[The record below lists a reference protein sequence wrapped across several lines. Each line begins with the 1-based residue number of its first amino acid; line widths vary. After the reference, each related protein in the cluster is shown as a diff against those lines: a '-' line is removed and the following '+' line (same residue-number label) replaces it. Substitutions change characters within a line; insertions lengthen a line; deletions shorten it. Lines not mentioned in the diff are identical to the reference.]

1 MKKLTKERKKEF
13 VEMLTDEIK
22 TNNINLLV
30 SFSGLSV
37 PEMQQLRIELKESG
51 CKMMV
56 VKNTLLEKA
65 YKNISYDEMCKEITG
80 PVFVIWSKESDE
92 IGVVKNLFN
101 FKKKA
106 GKIDI
111 KAGIIGKKIFSS
123 ADLEIIGKLPGRK
136 EIEARIVWNLKA
148 PVVRIIN
155 SLKYPVTRIV
165 QDFKQMAETKSKEV
179 NQNPSP

>member
-22 TNNINLLV
+22 ANNISLLV

-65 YKNISYDEMCKEITG
+65 YKNVSYDEMCNDISG
-80 PVFVIWSKESDE
+80 PIFVIWSKESDE
-92 IGVVKNLFN
+92 IGIVKSLFG

-111 KAGIIGKKIFSS
+111 KAGVLGRKIFTS
-123 ADLEIIGKLPGRK
+123 ADLERIGRLPGRK
-136 EIEARIVWNLKA
+136 ELEAGIVWNLKA
-148 PVVRIIN
+148 PIVRIIN
-155 SLKYPVTRIV
+155 SLRYPATRVV
-165 QDFKQMAETKSKEV
+165 QDFKQIAETKKEK
-179 NQNPSP
+179 

>member
-13 VEMLTDEIK
+13 VEMLTEEMK

-30 SFSGLSV
+30 GFSGLSV
-37 PEMQQLRIELKESG
+37 PQIQQLRAELKASG

-56 VKNTLLEKA
+56 VKNTLLMKA
-65 YKNISYDEMCKEITG
+65 YQNISCDEMCKDISG
-80 PVFVIWSKESDE
+80 PIFIIWSKETDE

-101 FKKKA
+101 FKKKN

-111 KAGIIGKKIFSS
+111 KKGVMGKKFFSS
-123 ADLEIIGKLPGRK
+123 TELESIGKLPGKK
-136 EIEARIVWNLKA
+136 EIEAMIVWNLKA

-155 SLKYPVTRIV
+155 SLRYPVTRIV
-165 QDFKQMAETKSKEV
+165 QDFKQIAETKGKDA